1 MKSFVKWMESF
12 QIKEDLFN
20 RTPQVPNS
28 KEDKEK
34 IISWKSNPAHAY
46 KNPKQAKEMEQKA
59 RGRAA
64 IINKKYNNKV
74 KVYKTIALDDFEQR
88 IYNIIN
94 SIKQISVSIGEKAK
108 GVWNTELVIS
118 GIGRIEY
125 YYAKDVST
133 NLLDDNST
141 ESLPITPLNP
151 TRSHYDEA
159 LVFGKEIIWDTLYY
173 SPEIGKKIPNFEQ
186 IAQRFNLKLVS
197 TKQSGLPSP
206 ITYTQELEK
215 NKKLKLDT

>member
-1 MKSFVKWMESF
+1 M
-12 QIKEDLFN
+12 
-20 RTPQVPNS
+20 
-28 KEDKEK
+28 
-34 IISWKSNPAHAY
+34 
-46 KNPKQAKEMEQKA
+46 
-59 RGRAA
+59 
-64 IINKKYNNKV
+64 NNKV
-74 KVYKTIALDDFEQR
+74 KVYKTIASDDFEER

-173 SPEIGKKIPNFEQ
+173 APEIGKKIPNFEQ

-215 NKKLKLDT
+215 NKKLNLDT